1 MTSPSPLQTQWCNS
15 RPPYQCCFNQYYK
28 ESQNTCEVCPA
39 GRFGWNCK
47 SNCTLG
53 FYGELCRRHC
63 ECDIAECHHETGCV
77 MGTLPSTQVLFTVF
91 GSVDKVDTRYN
102 STVTGQPVTFSLI
115 GIGIGLCVLFLI
127 VSCILYVLWL
137 KNKKHVWFPCIA
149 SDDRRRRQHEDN
161 EVPTVRLGPPCGG
174 GCEGLYDEVRYSQI
188 INRHSAAESCG
199 RESKDKDNSNQKCR
213 ASNAYDHLHLKI
225 ERSELGSGICSV
237 RHGKTEE
244 YHVVCNES
252 RPVQKRRT
260 VEEKSEC
267 ENHTLV
273 RDGEGENTQ
282 TNSLLGTSN
291 NHLSTEILKMDQ
303 NTKENQEQRDIEANK
318 DTVGLVEKR
327 PYSLVQGLPSMELTR
342 VENELESHVSVHTCT
357 LDKDKQTKGPRS
369 EQTSSR
375 PYSFAKLPECP
386 SSK

>member
-1 MTSPSPLQTQWCNS
+1 MASSENMTSPSPLQTQSCNS
-15 RPPYQCCFNQYYK
+15 HPSYQCCYNQYYK
-28 ESQNTCEVCPA
+28 ASQNTCEGCPV

-53 FYGELCRRHC
+53 YYGDLCRRPC
-63 ECDIAECHHETGCV
+63 ECDSSECHHETGCV
-77 MGTLPSTQVLFTVF
+77 MVSLTVY
-91 GSVDKVDTRYN
+91 SSENNVDKRYN
-102 STVTGQPVTFSLI
+102 STVTGQPVTFSL
-115 GIGIGLCVLFLI
+115 IGIGLCVLFLI

-137 KNKKHVWFPCIA
+137 KKKNHVWFPCIA

-161 EVPTVRLGPPCGG
+161 IVPTVRLGPPCGG
-174 GCEGLYDEVRYSQI
+174 RCEGLYDEVRYSQI
-188 INRHSAAESCG
+188 INRPSAAGSCG
-199 RESKDKDNSNQKCR
+199 RESIDKDNSNQKCR

-237 RHGKTEE
+237 RHGKEEE
-244 YHVVCNES
+244 YHVVCNEI
-252 RPVQKRRT
+252 RPVQKTRRT

-303 NTKENQEQRDIEANK
+303 NTEENQEQRDTEAYK
-318 DTVGLVEKR
+318 DTVGLIEKR
-327 PYSLVQGLPSMELTR
+327 PYSLVQGLPSKELTR

-369 EQTSSR
+369 EQTGSR
-375 PYSFAKLPECP
+375 PYSFAELPECP

>member
-1 MTSPSPLQTQWCNS
+1 M
-15 RPPYQCCFNQYYK
+15 
-28 ESQNTCEVCPA
+28 
-39 GRFGWNCK
+39 
-47 SNCTLG
+47 
-53 FYGELCRRHC
+53 
-63 ECDIAECHHETGCV
+63 
-77 MGTLPSTQVLFTVF
+77 
-91 GSVDKVDTRYN
+91 
-102 STVTGQPVTFSLI
+102 
-115 GIGIGLCVLFLI
+115 
-127 VSCILYVLWL
+127 
-137 KNKKHVWFPCIA
+137 
-149 SDDRRRRQHEDN
+149 
-161 EVPTVRLGPPCGG
+161 PTVCLGPPCGG
-174 GCEGLYDEVRYSQI
+174 EGEGLYDEVRYSQI
-188 INRHSAAESCG
+188 INRPSAAGSCG
-199 RESKDKDNSNQKCR
+199 RESIDKDNSNQKCR

-225 ERSELGSGICSV
+225 ERSEPGSGICSV
-237 RHGKTEE
+237 RHRKAEE

-303 NTKENQEQRDIEANK
+303 NTEENQEQRDTEAYK

-327 PYSLVQGLPSMELTR
+327 PYSLVQGLPSKELTQ
-342 VENELESHVSVHTCT
+342 VENELESLVSVQT
-357 LDKDKQTKGPRS
+357 LDMDKQTKGPPS
-369 EQTSSR
+369 EQTGSR